1 MSTLY
6 SIILQHLTQYKTQ
19 QIYVEKQTME
29 TAKCY
34 TSPESSVQ
42 NVLEV

>member
-6 SIILQHLTQYKTQ
+6 SVISQYLTQYKTQ

-29 TAKCY
+29 MVKCY
-34 TSPESSVQ
+34 TSSESSVQ
-42 NVLEV
+42 NGL

>member
-1 MSTLY
+1 
-6 SIILQHLTQYKTQ
+6 
-19 QIYVEKQTME
+19 ME

-42 NVLEV
+42 NVLEVWQTKTDKNSGSTKKYEAVLG